1 MASNYIFLES
11 RSQKIPTCKIWAHF
25 VHWVRFQ
32 ELLHI
37 QNQTLLSP
45 FQSLWCPNKE
55 FLSNLTD
62 FTINFEIENNQDR
75 RPVKSHQFEI
85 IHKTEKLSRLCKKLM
100 SLLVTLISL
109 ARVFFS
115 VRLGILLGWML
126 GQDKPPTGLDF
137 LLDSEEC
144 GLRLRPFGGGFVAL
158 RL

>member
-1 MASNYIFLES
+1 MILHEIRVYRN
-11 RSQKIPTCKIWAHF
+11 QKLWFCCFCYLIYK
-25 VHWVRFQ
+25 
-32 ELLHI
+32 
-37 QNQTLLSP
+37 